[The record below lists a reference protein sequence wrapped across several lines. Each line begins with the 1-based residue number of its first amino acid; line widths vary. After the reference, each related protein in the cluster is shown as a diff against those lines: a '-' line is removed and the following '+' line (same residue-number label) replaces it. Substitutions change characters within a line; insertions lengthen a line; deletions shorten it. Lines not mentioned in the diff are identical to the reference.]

1 MRYLQLIFFL
11 FWLSYLNFWARP
23 VIAQHISSAEAARI
37 TKALKFGKTDIN
49 RVKQLLKLSDYYLSK
64 TLDPKHDLDSAVILA
79 KQAEELSGQ
88 PGFAK
93 SLDDAIFLQ
102 GKAFTKLQKINLVI
116 PLLNSVSDTSRIK
129 LLLELGK
136 NKLRPTYTQ
145 KANRDSA
152 IVLFRQAETFSK
164 KIGNQKWMQESQCL
178 IGVAYLLSNDWP
190 KGKNYFMKV
199 IEARQQ
205 SGDKQGEI
213 KALLRMATTTFCDD
227 CRENM
232 IALDRALVLCRQIK
246 DQSLEMLILMEMG
259 YEHFQLSRGD
269 TKEAEQKALQVLA
282 IQKKV
287 GFEPLIRACH
297 ALAEESVYKMPGEY
311 GYLSNAYYFMSDLS
325 QAKGDLNKKL
335 FYVLKVVKSV
345 ESSGQPDE
353 LDYAYFRLGNAY
365 YELGQFDKSMA
376 YHQKSLLLSQQN
388 GKLFIQA
395 GIVSRMVTTWLK
407 QGKAL
412 EALWFLDDVTRKNI
426 PYTYE
431 DNLLMAQCYGACYS
445 ALKQYNL
452 AEKYYLESVTWS
464 KQITMGFQYT
474 AWRKISQFY
483 VASGQFDKADPYLK
497 RLLAAPQKRIIP
509 SHQIEVHLMRFKVD
523 SARTDYLSAIKHYQ
537 KYKALNDSIF
547 NEKRSKQITQL
558 SIQYETEKKDQ
569 DLKLKQQD
577 IQLLT
582 KQSQLQQ
589 NQLQQAAIMR
599 NAIIAG
605 AILLALLLGLGFNRY
620 QLKQH
625 SNQLLQTKQIEIN
638 RKNYALELVV
648 EEKDHLLVD
657 KEQLL
662 MDKDHLLEE
671 REWMLKEMHHRVKN
685 NLQIITS
692 LLHLQGSFL
701 KDKEA
706 LAAIQESQ
714 NRVHAMALIHQK
726 LYQTNR
732 LSSIPMV
739 NYIQEIVDYL
749 IKSFNRADSIQKN
762 ITVSAIDLD
771 VTFAVPLGLIL
782 NEAVTN
788 SLKYAF
794 PDGRKGTLNIE
805 LIEQESHTYR
815 FVVGDDGI
823 GFTANSNPG
832 QSRTLGMSLIKGLS
846 EQIDGT
852 LDISQDNGVQI
863 SLTFLNVKVARITT
877 GG

>member
-1 MRYLQLIFFL
+1 MRHPELICFL
-11 FWLSYLNFWARP
+11 MWFCWLSLSAGP
-23 VIAQHISSAEAARI
+23 AESQKISTMEVVRLTKSIQNDKAEV
-37 TKALKFGKTDIN
+37 N
-49 RVKQLLKLSDYYLSK
+49 RVQELLKLCDYYVSR
-64 TLDPKHDLDSAVILA
+64 TLDPKTDLDSAVVLA
-79 KQAEELSGQ
+79 GQAQQLSDQLAYTKGKDQAMFLLGKAYTKQRKISLAL
-88 PGFAK
+88 PLLK
-93 SLDDAIFLQ
+93 SL
-102 GKAFTKLQKINLVI
+102 
-116 PLLNSVSDTSRIK
+116 SDTSRIK
-129 LLLELGK
+129 LFLELGK
-136 NKLRPTYTQ
+136 NKLRPTYTE

-152 IVLFRQAETFSK
+152 IVFFRQAETISEK
-164 KIGNQKWMQESQCL
+164 AASRKWFEESQCL
-178 IGVAYLLSNDWP
+178 IGVAYLLSKDWRQ
-190 KGKNYFMKV
+190 GKNYFMKV

-205 SGDKQGEI
+205 RGDKTGEI
-213 KALLRMATTTFCDD
+213 RALLRMATTTFCDD

-232 IALDRALVLCRQIK
+232 MALERALAISRQIGDK
-246 DQSLEMLILMEMG
+246 SLEMIILMEMG
-259 YEHFQLSRGD
+259 YEHFQLSGGD

-287 GFEPLIRACH
+287 GFKPLTRAYH

-311 GYLSNAYYFMSDLS
+311 GYLSNALYFMSDLS
-325 QAKGDLNKKL
+325 QARGDLNQKL
-335 FYVLKVVKSV
+335 FYILQVVKSA
-345 ESSGQPDE
+345 ENSGQPDE
-353 LDYAYFRLGNAY
+353 LDYAYYRLGNAY
-365 YELGQFDKSMA
+365 YELGQFDKSIA
-376 YHQKSLLLSQQN
+376 YHQKSLLLSQQR
-388 GKLFIQA
+388 GKLFIQVGLA
-395 GIVSRMVTTWLK
+395 SRMVTTWLR

-412 EALWFLDDVTRKNI
+412 EALWFLEDITRKNI
-426 PYTYE
+426 PCTYE

-445 ALKQYNL
+445 ALKQNSL

-464 KQITMGFQYT
+464 KQITLRFQYT

-483 VASGQFDKADPYLK
+483 VASGQYDKADPYLK

-523 SARTDYLSAIKHYQ
+523 SVQAHYVSAIKHYQ

-589 NQLQQAAIMR
+589 TQLQQAATMR
-599 NAIIAG
+599 NGIIAA

-620 QLKQH
+620 QLKQR
-625 SNQLLQTKQIEIN
+625 SNQLLQAKQIEIN
-638 RKNYALELVV
+638 RKNYSLELVV
-648 EEKDHLLVD
+648 KEKDHLLID

-662 MDKDHLLEE
+662 IEKDHLLED

-692 LLHLQGSFL
+692 LLQLQGSFL

-706 LAAIQESQ
+706 LAAIKESQ

-726 LYQTNR
+726 LYQTDR

-739 NYIQEIVDYL
+739 SYIHEIVDYL
-749 IKSFNRADSIQKN
+749 IYSFNRIDTINKN
-762 ITVSAIDLD
+762 ITISPIDMD

-794 PDGRKGTLNIE
+794 PDSRIGTLNIE
-805 LIEQESHTYR
+805 LAEEENKTYR
-815 FVVGDDGI
+815 FVVGDDGV
-823 GFTANSNPG
+823 GFPVDLKPVQN
-832 QSRTLGMSLIKGLS
+832 RTLGVSLIRGLS
-846 EQIDGT
+846 EQIDAT
-852 LDISQDNGVQI
+852 LSISQYQGVQI
-863 SLTFLNVKVARITT
+863 SLTFVDEKAPRV
-877 GG
+877 